1 MLWTKPGCILLPVR
15 TCHTALKK
23 QNQKPQAG
31 LAVTATVP
39 PRSHFWKNGKKEFNA
54 LLSHLG
60 SREALLGPTSSAE
73 GKCITCSLMG
83 HQTWVS
89 NFSSLFVSS
98 LQFAFNKS
106 FSFKINCSIAVFTH
120 AQEIK
125 TCYKSNLCTPLAT
138 VPVEYAS
145 LDTHAE
151 SICTCLIWVLLN
163 SARNSCKVFHYFF
176 PPGEKLHQN
185 GHLHQAGWGRYH

>member
-1 MLWTKPGCILLPVR
+1 MSHSSQKTKPKAPGRSGRDCYSATTISF
-15 TCHTALKK
+15 LKK
-23 QNQKPQAG
+23 WQKGTQCNPF
-31 LAVTATVP
+31 P
-39 PRSHFWKNGKKEFNA
+39 PVLQRSSPGSHFKCWGQV
-54 LLSHLG
+54 
-60 SREALLGPTSSAE
+60 TS
-73 GKCITCSLMG
+73 SLMG

-125 TCYKSNLCTPLAT
+125 TCYKSNLCTLLAT

-163 SARNSCKVFHYFF
+163 SARNSCKVFHYF
-176 PPGEKLHQN
+176 
-185 GHLHQAGWGRYH
+185 